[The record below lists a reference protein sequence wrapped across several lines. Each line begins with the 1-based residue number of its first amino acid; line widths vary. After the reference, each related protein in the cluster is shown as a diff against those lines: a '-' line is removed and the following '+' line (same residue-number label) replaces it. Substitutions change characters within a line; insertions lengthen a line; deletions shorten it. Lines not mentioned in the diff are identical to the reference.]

1 MTEVTQED
9 LETLKSE
16 LNEIIETRLN
26 SFIDEFVATWNE
38 LENKETESESEDCC
52 SCECENTETESPA
65 KYIIFAGSN
74 KFYATDIKPNAL
86 VGIDF
91 YLHEVDPTTGKEY
104 NSQGTITHAD
114 VVILDLQPEM
124 DLETFSSIKRNT
136 IDYAI
141 KQAEEAHAKAKAVK
155 AENSKIPIDANHI
168 SYG

>member
-16 LNEIIETRLN
+16 LNEIIETRLD

-38 LENKETESESEDCC
+38 LENKESEGENCC
-52 SCECENTETESPA
+52 SCESENADSVNPA
-65 KYIIFAGSN
+65 KYIIFAGGN
-74 KFYATDIKPNAL
+74 KFFATDIKPNAM

-91 YLHEVDPTTGKEY
+91 YLHEVDPATGKEY
-104 NSQGTITHAD
+104 NSQGTITNAD
-114 VVILDLQPEM
+114 VVVLDLQPEM

-136 IDYAI
+136 LDYVI
-141 KQAEEAHAKAKAVK
+141 KQAQEAQAKEKAMK
-155 AENSKIPIDANHI
+155 AENSKIPPDVSHI

>member
-16 LNEIIETRLN
+16 LNEIIETRLD

-38 LENKETESESEDCC
+38 LENKESESEGCR
-52 SCECENTETESPA
+52 SCESDNSDTENPA
-65 KYIIFAGSN
+65 RYLIFAGGN
-74 KFYATDIKPNAL
+74 KFFATDIKPNAM

-91 YLHEVDPTTGKEY
+91 YLHEVDPATGKEY
-104 NSQGTITHAD
+104 NSQGTITNAD

-141 KQAEEAHAKAKAVK
+141 KQAKEAHAKAKAVK

>member
-16 LNEIIETRLN
+16 LNEIIETRLD

-38 LENKETESESEDCC
+38 LENKESESEGCR
-52 SCECENTETESPA
+52 SCESDNSDTENPA
-65 KYIIFAGSN
+65 RYLIFAGGN
-74 KFYATDIKPNAL
+74 KFFATDIKPNAM

-91 YLHEVDPTTGKEY
+91 YLHEVDPATGKEY
-104 NSQGTITHAD
+104 NSQGTITNAD

>member
-16 LNEIIETRLN
+16 LNEIIETRLD

-38 LENKETESESEDCC
+38 LENKESESEGCC
-52 SCECENTETESPA
+52 SCESENADTVNPA
-65 KYIIFAGSN
+65 KYIIFAGGN
-74 KFYATDIKPNAL
+74 KFFATDIKPNAM

-91 YLHEVDPTTGKEY
+91 YLHEVDPATGKEY
-104 NSQGTITHAD
+104 NSQGTITNAD
-114 VVILDLQPEM
+114 VVVLDLQPEM

-136 IDYAI
+136 LDYVI
-141 KQAEEAHAKAKAVK
+141 KQAQEAQAKEKAMK
-155 AENSKIPIDANHI
+155 AENSKIPPDVSHI

>member
-16 LNEIIETRLN
+16 LNEIIETRLD

-38 LENKETESESEDCC
+38 LENKESESEGCR
-52 SCECENTETESPA
+52 SCESDNSDTENPA
-65 KYIIFAGSN
+65 RYLIFAGGN
-74 KFYATDIKPNAL
+74 KFFATDIKPNAMI
-86 VGIDF
+86 GIDF
-91 YLHEVDPTTGKEY
+91 YLHEVDPVTGKEY
-104 NSQGTITHAD
+104 NSQGTITNAD
-114 VVILDLQPEM
+114 VVVLDLQPEM

-141 KQAEEAHAKAKAVK
+141 KQAQEAQAKEKAMK
-155 AENSKIPIDANHI
+155 AENSKIPPDVSHI

>member
-16 LNEIIETRLN
+16 LNEIIETRLD

-38 LENKETESESEDCC
+38 LENKESEGENCC
-52 SCECENTETESPA
+52 SCESENTDTENPA
-65 KYIIFAGSN
+65 RYLIFAGGN
-74 KFYATDIKPNAL
+74 KFFATDIKPNAM

-91 YLHEVDPTTGKEY
+91 YLHEVDPATGKEY
-104 NSQGTITHAD
+104 NSQGTITNAD

-155 AENSKIPIDANHI
+155 AENSKIPINANHI

>member
-16 LNEIIETRLN
+16 LNEIIETRLD

-38 LENKETESESEDCC
+38 LENKESESEGCR
-52 SCECENTETESPA
+52 SCESDNSDTENPA
-65 KYIIFAGSN
+65 RYLIFAGGN
-74 KFYATDIKPNAL
+74 KFFATDIKPNAM

-91 YLHEVDPTTGKEY
+91 YLHEVDPATGKEY
-104 NSQGTITHAD
+104 NSQGTITNAD

-155 AENSKIPIDANHI
+155 AENSKIPINANHI

>member
-26 SFIDEFVATWNE
+26 SFIDEFIATWNE
-38 LENKETESESEDCC
+38 LENKESESEGCC
-52 SCECENTETESPA
+52 SCESDNSDTENPA
-65 KYIIFAGSN
+65 KYIIFAGGN
-74 KFYATDIKPNAL
+74 KFFATDIKPNAM

-91 YLHEVDPTTGKEY
+91 YLHEVDPATGKEY

>member
-16 LNEIIETRLN
+16 LNEIIETRLD

-38 LENKETESESEDCC
+38 LENKESEGENCC
-52 SCECENTETESPA
+52 SCESENTDTENPA
-65 KYIIFAGSN
+65 RYLIFAGGN
-74 KFYATDIKPNAL
+74 KFFATDIKPNAM

-91 YLHEVDPTTGKEY
+91 YLHEVDPATGKEY
-104 NSQGTITHAD
+104 NSQGTITNAD

>member
-16 LNEIIETRLN
+16 LNEIIETRLD
-26 SFIDEFVATWNE
+26 SFIDEFIATWNE
-38 LENKETESESEDCC
+38 LENKESESEGCR
-52 SCECENTETESPA
+52 SCESDNSDTENPA
-65 KYIIFAGSN
+65 RYLIFAGGN
-74 KFYATDIKPNAL
+74 KFFATDIKPNAM

-91 YLHEVDPTTGKEY
+91 YLHEVDPATGKEY
-104 NSQGTITHAD
+104 NSQGTITNAD

>member
-16 LNEIIETRLN
+16 LNEIIKTRLD

-38 LENKETESESEDCC
+38 LENKESESEGCR
-52 SCECENTETESPA
+52 SCESDNSDTENPA
-65 KYIIFAGSN
+65 RYLIFAGGN
-74 KFYATDIKPNAL
+74 KFFATDIKPNAMI
-86 VGIDF
+86 GIDF
-91 YLHEVDPTTGKEY
+91 YLHEVDPVTGKEY
-104 NSQGTITHAD
+104 NSQGTITNAD
-114 VVILDLQPEM
+114 VVVLDLQPEM

>member
-16 LNEIIETRLN
+16 LNEIIETRLD

-38 LENKETESESEDCC
+38 LENKESEGENCC
-52 SCECENTETESPA
+52 SCESENADTENPA
-65 KYIIFAGSN
+65 KYIIFAGGN
-74 KFYATDIKPNAL
+74 KFFATDIKPNAM

-91 YLHEVDPTTGKEY
+91 YLHEVDPVTGKEY